1 MLHTICK
8 MNTSHRA
15 LSVDKDVE
23 MKFLHSVSNIE
34 CLRGILQDILNAS
47 KVTQDHD
54 IKKSAKCNLITP
66 VLSFF
71 LCYHTAS
78 VYHCY
83 ERYLFSVKPR
93 KAKDQF
99 CVSNQEFFY
108 LQIVFFLIP

>member
-47 KVTQDHD
+47 KVTQDD
-54 IKKSAKCNLITP
+54 DMKKKCAKCNLITP

-71 LCYHTAS
+71 YVITLHQCITAMKGIS
-78 VYHCY
+78 
-83 ERYLFSVKPR
+83 
-93 KAKDQF
+93 
-99 CVSNQEFFY
+99 
-108 LQIVFFLIP
+108 FL